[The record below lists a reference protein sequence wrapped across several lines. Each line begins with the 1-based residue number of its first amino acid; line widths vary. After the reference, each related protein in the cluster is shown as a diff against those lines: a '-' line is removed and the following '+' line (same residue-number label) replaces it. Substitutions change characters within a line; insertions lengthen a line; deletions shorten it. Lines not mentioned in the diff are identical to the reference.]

1 MYVNWELFSKLHW
14 WPIYFMSILQNDFRT
29 QKTIK
34 IQLANIVLAFFLIAY
49 IKQLEEIVEAEQE

>member
-1 MYVNWELFSKLHW
+1 
-14 WPIYFMSILQNDFRT
+14 MSILQNDFRT